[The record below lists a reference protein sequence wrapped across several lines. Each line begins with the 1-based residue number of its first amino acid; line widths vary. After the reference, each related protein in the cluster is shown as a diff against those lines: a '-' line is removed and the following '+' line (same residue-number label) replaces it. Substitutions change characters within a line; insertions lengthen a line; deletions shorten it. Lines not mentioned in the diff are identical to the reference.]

1 MKAAVYHG
9 KRDVRVIDIPEPET
23 APGTVKVKID
33 YCGICGSDV
42 HAYIYGPH
50 NTVMQNKVMGHEYG
64 GVVESVG
71 EGVTRFKPG
80 DKVTGIGIGGA
91 FAEKWVYSENL
102 LYHLPAGMTTKEGA
116 LVEPLAVSLR
126 GVKRAKPTAGENIA
140 VLGAGPIG
148 LFCVALL
155 KQRGFDGV
163 IVSEPDEFRRK
174 KALEMG
180 AKEAHEPKEFVK
192 RVRELTGLMGLHLA
206 FECVGAKATMDD
218 AISLL
223 GRGGRLLVLGALT
236 EPYPLTIFN
245 FFVKE
250 ITIIPSFAHLEE
262 MEEAIQLVADKVID
276 PLPVASHE
284 ILLDD
289 ISSEGFEPLAER
301 RTGFVKVLVKC

>member
-1 MKAAVYHG
+1 MKAALYHG
-9 KRDVRVIDIPEPET
+9 KRDVRVLEIPEPET
-23 APGTVKVKID
+23 MPGTVKVKID

-42 HAYIYGPH
+42 HAYIHGPY

-71 EGVTRFKPG
+71 EGVTRFQPG

-91 FAEKWVYSENL
+91 FAEKWVYPENL
-102 LYHLPAGMTTKEGA
+102 LYHLPSQMTTKEAA

-126 GVKRAKPTAGENIA
+126 GVKRSKPVQGENIA

-148 LFCVALL
+148 LFCVAIL
-155 KQRGFDGV
+155 KQKGFDNI

-180 AKEAHEPKEFVK
+180 AKEAHEPQEFSK

-206 FECVGAKATMDD
+206 FECVGAKATMDE

-250 ITIIPSFAHLEE
+250 ITIIPSFAHLDE
-262 MEEAIQLVADKVID
+262 MEEALQLVANKIID
-276 PLPVASHE
+276 PLTIATSE
-284 ILLDD
+284 ILLDN
-289 ISSEGFEPLAER
+289 ISSQGLDPLAER
-301 RTGFVKVLVKC
+301 KTGLVKVLVKC

>member
-9 KRDVRVIDIPEPET
+9 KREVRVIDIPEPET
-23 APGTVKVKID
+23 TAGTVKVRIE

-42 HAYIYGPH
+42 HAYVHGPH

-71 EGVTRFKPG
+71 DGVTRFKVG

-91 FAEKWVYSENL
+91 FAEKWVYPETL
-102 LYHLPAGMTTKEGA
+102 LYHVPPSMSTREAA
-116 LVEPLAVSLR
+116 LVEPLAVALR
-126 GVKRAKPTAGENIA
+126 GVKRAKPVLGENIA

-148 LFCVALL
+148 LFCVAIL
-155 KQRGFDGV
+155 KQRGFDNI

-192 RVRELTGLMGLHLA
+192 RVRELTGLTGLHLA
-206 FECVGAKATMDD
+206 FECVGIKATMDD
-218 AISLL
+218 AMSLL

-250 ITIIPSFAHLEE
+250 ITIIPSFAHLDE
-262 MEEAIQLVADKVID
+262 MEEAIQLVANKTID
-276 PLPVASHE
+276 PLPIATRE
-284 ILLDD
+284 IALDN
-289 ISSEGFEPLAER
+289 ISSEGFEPLASR
-301 RTGFVKVLVKC
+301 VSGLVKVLVKC